1 MLTPKS
7 SIHTIVTDL
16 DGTLLSADGS
26 ISELNRKVLQKAI
39 DSGLLLILATG
50 RRFYSTYKLASYFTG
65 TLPLICNNG
74 QILRMYPTKEKIWQK
89 YLQPDLVLQLIFF
102 GKENINLF
110 ILIKISFLSIL
121 SASIKLTFL
130 PFVIA
135 IYSALLIKLISNKK
149 NYYFILLIFL
159 IFLFTLILN
168 FPIIGRIPKIIFNLL
183 FIRSDSALDFQDLYY
198 RIFRL
203 GNFIFEIRWV
213 FTH

>member
-74 QILRMYPTKEKIWQK
+74 QI
-89 YLQPDLVLQLIFF
+89 
-102 GKENINLF
+102 
-110 ILIKISFLSIL
+110 
-121 SASIKLTFL
+121 
-130 PFVIA
+130 
-135 IYSALLIKLISNKK
+135 
-149 NYYFILLIFL
+149 
-159 IFLFTLILN
+159 
-168 FPIIGRIPKIIFNLL
+168 
-183 FIRSDSALDFQDLYY
+183 
-198 RIFRL
+198 
-203 GNFIFEIRWV
+203 
-213 FTH
+213 